1 MSGYAFP
8 IEKLI
13 DELSRLPGIGRKSA
27 VRLTYYILGMPESSV
42 RNLSEALVEAK
53 VRIHHCKECCN
64 LTDEDY
70 CSICAD
76 ARRNRTAICV
86 VEQPKDVLA
95 IEKGG
100 SFDGLYHVLHG
111 ALSPLDGIG
120 PSDIK
125 IRELMIR
132 LKGDISE
139 VILATNPTVEGEATA
154 SYISRLVKDMG
165 IKVTRIAHG
174 VPVGGD
180 LEYFDSMTLKM
191 ALDHRIEM

>member
-27 VRLTYYILGMPESSV
+27 VRLTYYILGMSESSV

-53 VRIHHCKECCN
+53 LKIHHCRECCN

-70 CSICAD
+70 CSVCAD
-76 ARRNRTAICV
+76 GRRNRRVICV

-120 PSDIK
+120 PADIK
-125 IRELMIR
+125 IRELMMR

>member
-154 SYISRLVKDMG
+154 SYISRLVKNMG

>member
-42 RNLSEALVEAK
+42 RGLSEALVEAK
-53 VRIHHCKECCN
+53 MRIHHCKECCN
-64 LTDEDY
+64 LTDGEY
-70 CSICAD
+70 CPICSD
-76 ARRNRTAICV
+76 SKRNRSAICV
-86 VEQPKDVLA
+86 VEQPKDVIA

-111 ALSPLDGIG
+111 ALSPMDGIG
-120 PSDIK
+120 PSNIK
-125 IRELMIR
+125 IRELMVR
-132 LKGDISE
+132 LNGDISE

-154 SYISRLVKDMG
+154 TYISRLVKEMG
-165 IKVTRIAHG
+165 IKVTRIAYG

-191 ALDHRIEM
+191 ALDHRIEI

>member
-42 RNLSEALVEAK
+42 RGLSEALVEAK
-53 VRIHHCKECCN
+53 MRIHHCKECCN
-64 LTDEDY
+64 LTDGEY
-70 CSICAD
+70 CPICAD
-76 ARRNRTAICV
+76 LKRNRSVICV
-86 VEQPKDVLA
+86 VEQPKDVIA

-111 ALSPLDGIG
+111 ALSPMDGIG

-125 IRELMIR
+125 IRELMVR
-132 LKGDISE
+132 LNGDISE

-154 SYISRLVKDMG
+154 TYISRLVKEMG

-191 ALDHRIEM
+191 ALDHRIEI

>member
-42 RNLSEALVEAK
+42 RNLSEALLEAK